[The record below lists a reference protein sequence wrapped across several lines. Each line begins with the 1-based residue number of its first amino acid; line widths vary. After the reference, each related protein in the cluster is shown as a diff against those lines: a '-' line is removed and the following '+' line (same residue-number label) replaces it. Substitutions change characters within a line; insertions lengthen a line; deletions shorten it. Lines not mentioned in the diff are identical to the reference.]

1 MGLLA
6 TAPAVRAETTGG
18 RAAWDD
24 YWYESRSLSPT
35 SASSVTPESA
45 LTYSTV
51 YACTVV
57 VSEDIAKVPLNM
69 YEDLGTNGHRPAATH
84 PLQAKLHDQPNRF
97 QSALEWREMV
107 TAFALLRGMCV
118 SEIRRGAQPW
128 DDEYVPLHPDLV
140 TERTARNGRHV
151 YEFRDPLRGFEVRTL
166 TEDEVFVLRGR
177 FGRGVLDFA
186 ANSIGLALDQERH
199 AGNLFARGASFQGA
213 ILRDRTWTDEER
225 GNFRKALDEY
235 TVAGQYS
242 GRPLLLEDG
251 MTWQSISLTAQQAEL
266 VDSRRFSNITAC
278 QWFRVPPHKVFEL
291 ERSTNNNIERQ
302 AIDYVVDSLLAWAE
316 RWEQAIWRDLIIAK
330 GRYFAEHN
338 LDGLLRGDLA
348 ARSAAYALA
357 IQWGWMTRNE
367 VRAKENLNPMKGGD
381 LLERPL
387 NMEQIA
393 MGGGNVVALRGRL
406 RLHASSAA
414 GRVLRREIAEV
425 TKIAERT
432 SGVGSAWRDGVEA
445 YYARHSEQ
453 VAAALH
459 IADHTAARYAHGQRD
474 ELLARGPA
482 AMETWLV
489 DRVAALTDLAME
501 QEELAA

>member
-6 TAPAVRAETTGG
+6 PALRAQGTS

-24 YWYESRSLSPT
+24 YWYEPRSRA
-35 SASSVTPESA
+35 SAAGLTVTPESA
-45 LTYSTV
+45 LTFSTV

-69 YEDLGTNGHRPAATH
+69 FEDVGEEGHRPASRH
-84 PLQAKLHDQPNRF
+84 PLQQKLHDQPNGF

-107 TAFALLRGMCV
+107 TAWALLRGRCV
-118 SEIRRGAQPW
+118 NEIRRGPRPLL

-140 TERTARNGRHV
+140 KERRVRGGQPHYV
-151 YEFRDPLRGFEVRTL
+151 YRDPLLGFSERIL
-166 TEDEVFVLRGR
+166 EDDQVFVLRGR

-186 ANSIGLALDQERH
+186 ADSIGLALAQERH
-199 AGNLFARGASFQGA
+199 TAQLFSRGANFGGA
-213 ILRDRTWTDEER
+213 ILRDKAWNDEER
-225 GNFRKALDEY
+225 GNFRTALNEY
-235 TVAGQYS
+235 TVTGQFS

-251 MTWQSISLTAQQAEL
+251 MTWQTISLTSQQAEL
-266 VDSRRFSNITAC
+266 IDARRFSNIAAC
-278 QWFRVPPHKVFEL
+278 QWFRVPPHKIFEL
-291 ERSTNNNIERQ
+291 ERATFSNIEKL
-302 AIDYVVDSLLAWAE
+302 DVNYVTDSLLAWAE
-316 RWEQAIWRDLIIAK
+316 RWEQAIWRDLIIVK

-338 LDGLLRGDLA
+338 LDGLMRGDIT

-367 VRAKENLNPMKGGD
+367 VRAKENLNPIAGGD
-381 LLERPL
+381 RAERPL
-387 NMEQIA
+387 NMEPIRA
-393 MGGGNVVALRGRL
+393 AGELVAVRGRL

-414 GRVLRREIAEV
+414 SRVLRREIAEV
-425 TKIAERT
+425 AKLVERT
-432 SGVGSAWRDGVEA
+432 SGDGPAWREALDGL
-445 YYARHSEQ
+445 YSRHAET

-459 IADHTAARYAHGQRD
+459 ITDDAAARYAAGQRD

-482 AMETWLV
+482 AMETWLIE
-489 DRVAALTDLAME
+489 RLPMLTSLAME